1 MSKGDINGRNLRY
14 LKGSIFKGRISA
26 NDIIITLLFVVLALA
41 PLFLSDFRTN
51 LLGKFIAYA
60 ILALGIDSHMG
71 LYRNIKF
78 GAWSLFWTWCVL
90 HGNVLET

>member
-1 MSKGDINGRNLRY
+1 MERNLRY

-41 PLFLSDFRTN
+41 PLFSFGFQDQSFGKVYCLCHSGFRN
-51 LLGKFIAYA
+51 R
-60 ILALGIDSHMG
+60 SHMG

>member
-1 MSKGDINGRNLRY
+1 MSKGDINERNLRY

-60 ILALGIDSHMG
+60 ILALGIDLIWGYTGILSLGMESI
-71 LYRNIKF
+71 LDLVRI
-78 GAWSLFWTWCVL
+78 AWQCT
-90 HGNVLET
+90 

>member
-1 MSKGDINGRNLRY
+1 MERNLRY

-60 ILALGIDSHMG
+60 ILALGIDLIWG
-71 LYRNIKF
+71 YTGIL
-78 GAWSLFWTWCVL
+78 SLGDRKSV
-90 HGNVLET
+90 V

>member
-1 MSKGDINGRNLRY
+1 MERNLRY

-41 PLFLSDFRTN
+41 PLFFRISGPIFWKVYCLCHSGFRN
-51 LLGKFIAYA
+51 R
-60 ILALGIDSHMG
+60 SHMG